1 VNVMSETTV
10 DEVKVE
16 ETTTEEVV
24 EEKVEETTEE
34 VEVTET
40 KPSKAKKAKKEK
52 KKKKSWFKGLKAE
65 FKKITW
71 PDRKTLVKQT
81 IAVLTC
87 SVLLGAIIA
96 IIDAL
101 IQHVIKLIV

>member
-1 VNVMSETTV
+1 MSETTV